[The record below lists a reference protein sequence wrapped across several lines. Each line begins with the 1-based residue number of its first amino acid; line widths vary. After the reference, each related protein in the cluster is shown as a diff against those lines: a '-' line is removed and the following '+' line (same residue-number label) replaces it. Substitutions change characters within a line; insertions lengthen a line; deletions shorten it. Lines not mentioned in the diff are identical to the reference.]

1 MRYAVSDT
9 DSFIDEVSEE
19 IRREKLFKT
28 FRKYGWI
35 GIALVVI
42 VVGGTGYREYSR
54 AAEKSASE
62 AFGSD
67 VLAALQQNDPSARV
81 AQLDT
86 ITAPNAAAGAMI
98 AMLQAAELSSDRE
111 GAAAA
116 AKLEAAA
123 LNSDLDN
130 MYRDILNFK
139 RLTTPES
146 GLENN
151 ERRMGFEQLATP
163 GNPLRLLAE
172 EQLALLDL
180 ASGDTEA
187 AVNRLSMILEDSELT
202 QGLRQRAG
210 QLMIALG
217 QDPNG
222 Q

>member
-1 MRYAVSDT
+1 MSDT

-35 GIALVVI
+35 GVALVVI

-54 AAEKSASE
+54 AAEKTASE
-62 AFGSD
+62 TFGSS
-67 VLAALQQNDPSARV
+67 VLEALQENDPSARV

-86 ITAPNAAAGAMI
+86 ITAPNASAGAMI
-98 AMLQAAELSSDRE
+98 AMLQAAELASDKD
-111 GAAAA
+111 GAGAA

-123 LNSDLDN
+123 VSGDLDQ

-139 RLTTPES
+139 RLTVDES
-146 GLENN
+146 GIDAG

-180 ASGDTEA
+180 TAGDSAA
-187 AVNRLSMILEDSELT
+187 AVNRLSMILEDAELT

>member
-1 MRYAVSDT
+1 MGYIKMKKDVKINVLHIAICTILEPFGYYEFEKR
-9 DSFIDEVSEE
+9 DEE
-19 IRREKLFKT
+19 
-28 FRKYGWI
+28 GWPHFT
-35 GIALVVI
+35 ALKPLPNLKA
-42 VVGGTGYREYSR
+42 G
-54 AAEKSASE
+54 
-62 AFGSD
+62 
-67 VLAALQQNDPSARV
+67 

-146 GLENN
+146 SLENN

-180 ASGDTEA
+180 ASGD
-187 AVNRLSMILEDSELT
+187 VRP
-202 QGLRQRAG
+202 Q
-210 QLMIALG
+210 
-217 QDPNG
+217 
-222 Q
+222 

>member
-1 MRYAVSDT
+1 MSDT

-35 GIALVVI
+35 GVALVVI

-54 AAEKSASE
+54 AAEKTASE
-62 AFGSD
+62 TFGSS
-67 VLAALQQNDPSARV
+67 VLEALQENDPSARV

-86 ITAPNAAAGAMI
+86 ITAPNASAGAMI
-98 AMLQAAELSSDRE
+98 AMLQAAELASDKD
-111 GAAAA
+111 GAGAA

-123 LNSDLDN
+123 VSGDLDQ

-139 RLTTPES
+139 RLTVAES
-146 GLENN
+146 GIDAG

-180 ASGDTEA
+180 ASGDSAA
-187 AVNRLSMILEDSELT
+187 AVNRLSMILEDAELT

>member
-1 MRYAVSDT
+1 VSDT

-35 GIALVVI
+35 GVALVVL

-54 AAEKSASE
+54 AAEKTASE
-62 AFGSD
+62 TFGSS
-67 VLAALQQNDPSARV
+67 VLEALQENDPSARV

-86 ITAPNAAAGAMI
+86 ITAPNASGGAMI
-98 AMLQAAELSSDRE
+98 AMLQAAELESDKD
-111 GAAAA
+111 GAGAA

-123 LNSDLDN
+123 VSGDLDQ

-139 RLTTPES
+139 RLTVDES
-146 GLENN
+146 GIDAG

-180 ASGDTEA
+180 TAGDSAA
-187 AVNRLSMILEDSELT
+187 AVNRLSMILEDAELT

>member
-1 MRYAVSDT
+1 MSDT

-35 GIALVVI
+35 GVALVVI

-54 AAEKSASE
+54 AAEKTASE
-62 AFGSD
+62 TFGSS
-67 VLAALQQNDPSARV
+67 VLAALQENDPSARV

-86 ITAPNAAAGAMI
+86 ITAPNASAGAMI
-98 AMLQAAELSSDRE
+98 AMLQAAELASDKD
-111 GAAAA
+111 GAGAA

-123 LNSDLDN
+123 VSGDLDQ

-139 RLTTPES
+139 RLTVVES
-146 GLENN
+146 GIDAG

-180 ASGDTEA
+180 AASDSAA
-187 AVNRLSMILEDSELT
+187 AVNRLSMILEDAELT

>member
-1 MRYAVSDT
+1 MSDT

-116 AKLEAAA
+116 AKLEAVA

-187 AVNRLSMILEDSELT
+187 AVNRLFMILEDSELT

-210 QLMIALG
+210 QLMVALG

>member
-1 MRYAVSDT
+1 MSDT

-172 EQLALLDL
+172 EQFALLDL

>member
-1 MRYAVSDT
+1 MSDT
-9 DSFIDEVSEE
+9 NSFIDEVSEE

-35 GIALVVI
+35 GVALVVI

-54 AAEKSASE
+54 AAEKTASE
-62 AFGSD
+62 TFGSS
-67 VLAALQQNDPSARV
+67 VLEALQENDPSARV

-86 ITAPNAAAGAMI
+86 ITAPNASAGAMI
-98 AMLQAAELSSDRE
+98 AMLQAAELASDKD
-111 GAAAA
+111 GAGAA

-123 LNSDLDN
+123 VSGDLDQ

-139 RLTTPES
+139 RLTVADS
-146 GLENN
+146 GIDAG

-180 ASGDTEA
+180 AAGDSAA
-187 AVNRLSMILEDSELT
+187 AVNRLSMILEDAELT

-222 Q
+222 R

>member
-1 MRYAVSDT
+1 MSDT

-35 GIALVVI
+35 GVALVVI

-54 AAEKSASE
+54 AAEKTASE
-62 AFGSD
+62 TFGSS
-67 VLAALQQNDPSARV
+67 VLAALQENDPSARV

-86 ITAPNAAAGAMI
+86 ITAPNASAGALI
-98 AMLQAAELSSDRE
+98 AMLQAAELASDKD
-111 GAAAA
+111 GAGAA

-123 LNSDLDN
+123 VSGDLDQ

-139 RLTTPES
+139 RLTVADS
-146 GLENN
+146 GIDAGV
-151 ERRMGFEQLATP
+151 RRMGFEQLATP

-180 ASGDTEA
+180 AAGDSAA
-187 AVNRLSMILEDSELT
+187 AVNRLSMILEDAELT

>member
-1 MRYAVSDT
+1 MSDT

-35 GIALVVI
+35 GVALVVI

-54 AAEKSASE
+54 AAEKTASE
-62 AFGSD
+62 TFGSS
-67 VLAALQQNDPSARV
+67 VLEALQENDPSARV

-86 ITAPNAAAGAMI
+86 ITAPNASAGAMI
-98 AMLQAAELSSDRE
+98 AMLQAAELASDKD
-111 GAAAA
+111 GAGAA

-123 LNSDLDN
+123 VSGDLDQ

-139 RLTTPES
+139 RLTVDES
-146 GLENN
+146 GIDAG

-172 EQLALLDL
+172 EQLVLLDL
-180 ASGDTEA
+180 AAGDSAA
-187 AVNRLSMILEDSELT
+187 AVNRLSMILEDAELT

>member
-1 MRYAVSDT
+1 VSDT

-35 GIALVVI
+35 GVVLVVS
-42 VVGGTGYREYSR
+42 VVGGTVYREYAR
-54 AAEKSASE
+54 AVEKTASE
-62 AFGSD
+62 TFGSS
-67 VLAALQQNDPSARV
+67 VLEALQENDPSARV

-86 ITAPNAAAGAMI
+86 ITAPNASAGAMI
-98 AMLQAAELSSDRE
+98 AMLQAAEMVSDND
-111 GAAAA
+111 GAGAA
-116 AKLEAAA
+116 AKLESAAV
-123 LNSDLDN
+123 NGDLDQ

-139 RLTTPES
+139 RLTVADS
-146 GLENN
+146 GIETDD
-151 ERRMGFEQLATP
+151 RRMGFEQLATP

-172 EQLALLDL
+172 EQLALIDL
-180 ASGDTEA
+180 AVGDGDA
-187 AVNRLSMILEDSELT
+187 AVNRLSIILEDAELT

>member
-1 MRYAVSDT
+1 MSDT

-35 GIALVVI
+35 GVALVVI

-54 AAEKSASE
+54 AAEKTASE
-62 AFGSD
+62 TFGSS
-67 VLAALQQNDPSARV
+67 VLAALQENDPSARV

-86 ITAPNAAAGAMI
+86 ITAPNASAGAMI
-98 AMLQAAELSSDRE
+98 AMLQAAELASDKD
-111 GAAAA
+111 GAGAA

-123 LNSDLDN
+123 VSGDLDQ

-139 RLTTPES
+139 RLTVTES
-146 GLENN
+146 GIDAG

-180 ASGDTEA
+180 AAGDSAA
-187 AVNRLSMILEDSELT
+187 AVNRLSMILEDAELT

>member
-1 MRYAVSDT
+1 MSDT

-19 IRREKLFKT
+19 IRREKLYKT

-35 GIALVVI
+35 GVALVVL

-54 AAEKSASE
+54 AAEKTASE
-62 AFGSD
+62 TFGSS
-67 VLAALQQNDPSARV
+67 VLEALQKNEPSARV

-86 ITAPNAAAGAMI
+86 ITAPTASAGAMI
-98 AMLQAAELSSDRE
+98 AMLQAAELASDKDGE
-111 GAAAA
+111 GAA

-123 LNSDLDN
+123 VSGDLDQ

-139 RLTTPES
+139 RLTVAES
-146 GLENN
+146 GIDAG

-180 ASGDTEA
+180 AAGDSAE
-187 AVNRLSMILEDSELT
+187 AVNRLSMILEDAELT

>member
-1 MRYAVSDT
+1 MSDT

-35 GIALVVI
+35 GVALVVL

-54 AAEKSASE
+54 AAEKTASE
-62 AFGSD
+62 TFGSS
-67 VLAALQQNDPSARV
+67 VLEALQENDPSARV

-86 ITAPNAAAGAMI
+86 ITAPNASGGAMI
-98 AMLQAAELSSDRE
+98 AMLQAAELASDND
-111 GAAAA
+111 GAGAA

-123 LNSDLDN
+123 VSGDLDQ

-139 RLTTPES
+139 RLTVDES
-146 GLENN
+146 GIDAG

-172 EQLALLDL
+172 EQLVLLDL
-180 ASGDTEA
+180 TAGDSAA
-187 AVNRLSMILEDSELT
+187 AVNRLSMILEDAELT

>member
-1 MRYAVSDT
+1 MSDT

-35 GIALVVI
+35 GVALVVI

-54 AAEKSASE
+54 AAEKTASE
-62 AFGSD
+62 TFGSS
-67 VLAALQQNDPSARV
+67 VLEALQENDPSARV

-86 ITAPNAAAGAMI
+86 ITAPNASAGAMI
-98 AMLQAAELSSDRE
+98 AMLQAAELASDKD
-111 GAAAA
+111 GAGAA

-123 LNSDLDN
+123 VSGDLDQ

-139 RLTTPES
+139 LLTVAES
-146 GLENN
+146 GIDAG
-151 ERRMGFEQLATP
+151 ERRVGFEQLATP

-180 ASGDTEA
+180 AARDSAT
-187 AVNRLSMILEDSELT
+187 AVNRLSMILEDAELT

>member
-1 MRYAVSDT
+1 MSDT

-35 GIALVVI
+35 GVALVVL

-54 AAEKSASE
+54 AAEKTASE
-62 AFGSD
+62 TFGSS
-67 VLAALQQNDPSARV
+67 VLEALQENDPSARV

-86 ITAPNAAAGAMI
+86 ITVPNASGGAMI
-98 AMLQAAELSSDRE
+98 AMLQAAELASDNE
-111 GAAAA
+111 GAGAA

-123 LNSDLDN
+123 VGGDLDQ

-139 RLTTPES
+139 RLTVDE
-146 GLENN
+146 GGIDAG

-180 ASGDTEA
+180 TAGDSAA
-187 AVNRLSMILEDSELT
+187 AVNRLSMILEDAELT

>member
-1 MRYAVSDT
+1 VSDT

-35 GIALVVI
+35 GVALVVI

-54 AAEKSASE
+54 AAEKTASE
-62 AFGSD
+62 TFGSS
-67 VLAALQQNDPSARV
+67 VLEALQENDPSARV

-86 ITAPNAAAGAMI
+86 ITSPNASAGAMI
-98 AMLQAAELSSDRE
+98 AMLQAAELASDKD
-111 GAAAA
+111 GAGAA

-123 LNSDLDN
+123 VTGDLDQ

-139 RLTTPES
+139 RLTVAES
-146 GLENN
+146 GIDAG

-180 ASGDTEA
+180 AAGDNAA
-187 AVNRLSMILEDSELT
+187 AVNRLSMILEDAELT

-210 QLMIALG
+210 QLMIAMG

>member
-1 MRYAVSDT
+1 MSDT

-35 GIALVVI
+35 GVALVVI

>member
-1 MRYAVSDT
+1 MSDT

-35 GIALVVI
+35 GVALVVL

-54 AAEKSASE
+54 AAEKTASE
-62 AFGSD
+62 TFGSS
-67 VLAALQQNDPSARV
+67 VLEALQENDPSARV

-86 ITAPNAAAGAMI
+86 ITAPNASGGAMI
-98 AMLQAAELSSDRE
+98 AMLQAAELASDND
-111 GAAAA
+111 GAGAA

-123 LNSDLDN
+123 VSGDLDQ

-139 RLTTPES
+139 RLTVDES
-146 GLENN
+146 GIDAG

-180 ASGDTEA
+180 TAGDSAA
-187 AVNRLSMILEDSELT
+187 AVNRLSMILEDAELT

>member
-1 MRYAVSDT
+1 VSDT
-9 DSFIDEVSEE
+9 DSFIDEVSDE

-35 GIALVVI
+35 GVALVVI

-54 AAEKSASE
+54 AAEKTASE
-62 AFGSD
+62 TFGSS
-67 VLAALQQNDPSARV
+67 VLEALQENDPSARV

-86 ITAPNAAAGAMI
+86 ITAPNASAGAMI
-98 AMLQAAELSSDRE
+98 AMLQAAELASDKD
-111 GAAAA
+111 GAGAA

-123 LNSDLDN
+123 VSGDLDQ

-139 RLTTPES
+139 RLTVADS
-146 GLENN
+146 GIDAG

-180 ASGDTEA
+180 AAGDSAA
-187 AVNRLSMILEDSELT
+187 AVNRLSMILEDAELT

>member
-1 MRYAVSDT
+1 MSDT

-35 GIALVVI
+35 GVALVVI

-54 AAEKSASE
+54 AAEKTASE
-62 AFGSD
+62 TFGSS
-67 VLAALQQNDPSARV
+67 VLEALQENDPSARV

-86 ITAPNAAAGAMI
+86 ITAPNASAGAMI
-98 AMLQAAELSSDRE
+98 AMLQAAELASDKD
-111 GAAAA
+111 GAGAA

-123 LNSDLDN
+123 VTGDLDQ

-139 RLTTPES
+139 RLTVAES
-146 GLENN
+146 GIDAG

-180 ASGDTEA
+180 AAGDSAA
-187 AVNRLSMILEDSELT
+187 AVNRLSMILEDAELT

>member
-1 MRYAVSDT
+1 VSDT

-35 GIALVVI
+35 GVALVVL

-54 AAEKSASE
+54 AAEKTASE
-62 AFGSD
+62 TFGSS
-67 VLAALQQNDPSARV
+67 VLEALQENDPSARV

-86 ITAPNAAAGAMI
+86 ITAPNASGGAMI
-98 AMLQAAELSSDRE
+98 AMLQAAELASDKD
-111 GAAAA
+111 GAGAA

-123 LNSDLDN
+123 VSGDLDQ

-139 RLTTPES
+139 RLTVDES
-146 GLENN
+146 GIDAG

-172 EQLALLDL
+172 EQLVLLDL
-180 ASGDTEA
+180 TAGDSAA
-187 AVNRLSMILEDSELT
+187 AVNRLSMILEDAELT

>member
-1 MRYAVSDT
+1 MSDT

-35 GIALVVI
+35 GVALVVI

-54 AAEKSASE
+54 AAEKTASE
-62 AFGSD
+62 TFGSS
-67 VLAALQQNDPSARV
+67 VLEALQENDPSARV

-86 ITAPNAAAGAMI
+86 ITAPNASAGAMI
-98 AMLQAAELSSDRE
+98 AMLQAAELASDKD
-111 GAAAA
+111 GAGAA

-123 LNSDLDN
+123 VSGDLDQ

-139 RLTTPES
+139 RLTVAES
-146 GLENN
+146 GIDAG

-180 ASGDTEA
+180 AAGDSAA
-187 AVNRLSMILEDSELT
+187 AVNRLSMILEDAELT

>member
-1 MRYAVSDT
+1 MSDT

-210 QLMIALG
+210 QLMVALG

>member
-1 MRYAVSDT
+1 MSDT

-28 FRKYGWI
+28 FRKYGWL
-35 GIALVVI
+35 GVVLVVI
-42 VVGGTGYREYSR
+42 VVGGTGYREYAR
-54 AAEKSASE
+54 AVEKTASE
-62 AFGSD
+62 TFGSS
-67 VLAALQQNDPSARV
+67 VLEALQENDPSARV

-86 ITAPNAAAGAMI
+86 ITAPNASAGAMI
-98 AMLQAAELSSDRE
+98 AMLQAAEMVSDND
-111 GAAAA
+111 GAGAA
-116 AKLEAAA
+116 AKLESAAV
-123 LNSDLDN
+123 NGDLDQ

-139 RLTTPES
+139 RLAAADS
-146 GLENN
+146 GIETDD
-151 ERRMGFEQLATP
+151 RRMGFEQLATP

-172 EQLALLDL
+172 EQLALIDL
-180 ASGDTEA
+180 AAGDGDA
-187 AVNRLSMILEDSELT
+187 AVNRLSIILEDAELT

>member
-1 MRYAVSDT
+1 MSDT

-35 GIALVVI
+35 GVALVVI

-54 AAEKSASE
+54 AAEKTASE
-62 AFGSD
+62 TFGSS
-67 VLAALQQNDPSARV
+67 VLEALQENDPSARV

-86 ITAPNAAAGAMI
+86 ITAPNASAGAMI
-98 AMLQAAELSSDRE
+98 AMLQAAELASDKD
-111 GAAAA
+111 GAGAA

-123 LNSDLDN
+123 VSGDLDQ

-139 RLTTPES
+139 RLTIAES
-146 GLENN
+146 GIEAG

-180 ASGDTEA
+180 ASGDSAA
-187 AVNRLSMILEDSELT
+187 AVNRLSMILEDAELT

>member
-1 MRYAVSDT
+1 MSDT

-35 GIALVVI
+35 GVALVVI

-54 AAEKSASE
+54 AAEKIASE
-62 AFGSD
+62 TFGSS
-67 VLAALQQNDPSARV
+67 VLAALQENDPSARV

-86 ITAPNAAAGAMI
+86 IMAPNASAGAMI
-98 AMLQAAELSSDRE
+98 AMLQAAELASDKD
-111 GAAAA
+111 GAGAA
-116 AKLEAAA
+116 AKLETAAV
-123 LNSDLDN
+123 SGDLDQ

-139 RLTTPES
+139 RLTVAES
-146 GLENN
+146 GIDAG

-180 ASGDTEA
+180 AAGDSAA
-187 AVNRLSMILEDSELT
+187 AVNRLSMILEDAELT

-217 QDPNG
+217 QDPKG
-222 Q
+222 R

>member
-1 MRYAVSDT
+1 MSDT

-35 GIALVVI
+35 GVALVVL

-54 AAEKSASE
+54 AAEKTASE
-62 AFGSD
+62 TFGSS
-67 VLAALQQNDPSARV
+67 VLEALQENDPSARV

-86 ITAPNAAAGAMI
+86 ITAPNASGGAMI
-98 AMLQAAELSSDRE
+98 AMLQAAELASDKD
-111 GAAAA
+111 GAGAA

-123 LNSDLDN
+123 VSGDLDQ

-139 RLTTPES
+139 RLTVDES
-146 GLENN
+146 GIDAG

-172 EQLALLDL
+172 EQLVLLDL
-180 ASGDTEA
+180 TAGDSAA
-187 AVNRLSMILEDSELT
+187 AVNRLSMILEDAELT

>member
-1 MRYAVSDT
+1 VSDT

-35 GIALVVI
+35 GVALVVL

-54 AAEKSASE
+54 AAEKTASE
-62 AFGSD
+62 TFGSS
-67 VLAALQQNDPSARV
+67 VLEALQENDPSARV

-86 ITAPNAAAGAMI
+86 ITVPNASGGAMI
-98 AMLQAAELSSDRE
+98 AMLQAAELASDND
-111 GAAAA
+111 GAGAA

-123 LNSDLDN
+123 VSGDLDQ

-139 RLTTPES
+139 RLTVDES
-146 GLENN
+146 GIDAG

-180 ASGDTEA
+180 TAGDSAA
-187 AVNRLSMILEDSELT
+187 AVNRLSMILEDAELT

>member
-1 MRYAVSDT
+1 MSDT

-35 GIALVVI
+35 GVALVVI

-54 AAEKSASE
+54 AAVKTASE
-62 AFGSD
+62 TFGSS
-67 VLAALQQNDPSARV
+67 VLAALQENDPSARV

-86 ITAPNAAAGAMI
+86 ITAPNASAGAMI
-98 AMLQAAELSSDRE
+98 AMLQAAELASDKD
-111 GAAAA
+111 GAGAA

-123 LNSDLDN
+123 VGGDLDQ

-139 RLTTPES
+139 RLTVAES
-146 GLENN
+146 GIDAG

-180 ASGDTEA
+180 AAGDSAA
-187 AVNRLSMILEDSELT
+187 AVNRLSTILEDAELT

-222 Q
+222 R

>member
-1 MRYAVSDT
+1 MSDT

-35 GIALVVI
+35 GVALVVL

-54 AAEKSASE
+54 AAEKTASE
-62 AFGSD
+62 TFGSS
-67 VLAALQQNDPSARV
+67 VLEALQENDPSARV

-86 ITAPNAAAGAMI
+86 ITAPNASGGAMI
-98 AMLQAAELSSDRE
+98 AMLQAAELASDKD
-111 GAAAA
+111 GAGAA

-123 LNSDLDN
+123 VSGDLDQL
-130 MYRDILNFK
+130 YRDILNFK
-139 RLTTPES
+139 RLTVDES
-146 GLENN
+146 GIDAG

-180 ASGDTEA
+180 TAGDSAA
-187 AVNRLSMILEDSELT
+187 AVNRLSMILEDAELT

>member
-1 MRYAVSDT
+1 VSDT

-35 GIALVVI
+35 GVALVVL
-42 VVGGTGYREYSR
+42 VVGGTGYREYNR
-54 AAEKSASE
+54 AAEKTASE
-62 AFGSD
+62 TFGSS
-67 VLAALQQNDPSARV
+67 VLEALQENDPSARV

-86 ITAPNAAAGAMI
+86 ITAPNASGGAMI
-98 AMLQAAELSSDRE
+98 AMLQAAELESDKD
-111 GAAAA
+111 GAGAA

-123 LNSDLDN
+123 VSGDLDQ

-139 RLTTPES
+139 RLTVDES
-146 GLENN
+146 GIDAG

-172 EQLALLDL
+172 EQLVLLDL
-180 ASGDTEA
+180 TAGDSAA
-187 AVNRLSMILEDSELT
+187 AVNRLSMILEDAELT

>member
-1 MRYAVSDT
+1 MSDT

-35 GIALVVI
+35 GVALVVI

-54 AAEKSASE
+54 AAEKTASE
-62 AFGSD
+62 TFGSS
-67 VLAALQQNDPSARV
+67 VLEALQENDPSARV

-86 ITAPNAAAGAMI
+86 ITAPNASAGAMI
-98 AMLQAAELSSDRE
+98 AMLQAAELSSDKD
-111 GAAAA
+111 GAGAA

-123 LNSDLDN
+123 VSGDLDQ

-139 RLTTPES
+139 RLTVADS
-146 GLENN
+146 GIDAG

-180 ASGDTEA
+180 AAGDSAA
-187 AVNRLSMILEDSELT
+187 AVNRLSMILEDAELT